1 MKSLLLF
8 CFVQFLLFSAF
19 GQEKRLALVIGNA
32 NYDKG
37 ALKNPVN
44 DALLM
49 KETLEKLNFEVILD
63 TNLRTRGD
71 LLNSINL
78 FGEKRKNYSVG
89 FVYYAGHG
97 VQIDGNNYILA
108 TKEKYDSKINVKDNG
123 VNVDRFLEYF
133 ELAKNEINILIL
145 DACRNNPFEKNWTT
159 SSRSLEDG
167 LGLAPLSSSGNIIAF
182 STSAGTTA
190 SDGNEKAKNSSYC
203 LSLVKN
209 MMTPDLDLDQ
219 IFRNVRKEVREISGG
234 NQLPTVDNHYE
245 GSDFYFRKSTY
256 TDKIIEIDSLIDAK
270 DYDLALEKVSI
281 ILAKSPINKQA
292 LLRRGR
298 IDYNKRKDYNG
309 FHLYKADSLYPNDP
323 EVYEYLG
330 RYYSTIG
337 EIEKGIKAMNEAI
350 DLDSQ
355 DPDLF
360 YWRARFFED
369 NKEIIKAESDYTQ
382 SIVLAST
389 SDRYFNRA
397 QFYKRITNYELAISD
412 YTKAISEDKENPRW
426 YGERANCYIAKEDF
440 TAALKDLDKAIDLAP
455 NDPYYYNN
463 RADFYKVN
471 MKVDDLALK
480 DYAIALSISKDNYE
494 TSRALNNRALIF
506 EKQEKFE
513 LAIQEYTKAIDNSP
527 KEPLFFSNRAKIYQ
541 KLENNDLALKDYT
554 QAIAMDKEKSTWYA
568 QRANYFISIKEI
580 TSALK
585 DLDKA
590 IDLAPKDPCY
600 YNNRAD
606 FYTYHMKEDDLALK
620 DYAIALGISKDDNET
635 SRAINNRALI
645 FEKQEKFELAIE
657 ELTKVIDKSPE
668 EPVYYFNR
676 ARIYQKQ
683 GKYGQAEDDYTHA
696 ISVDKDNPIRYKERA
711 NCYIAKEDFTAA
723 LKDLEKAIELAPN
736 DPRYYNN
743 RADFYTDYMKEVDLA
758 LKDYAMALSISK
770 EDNETSRAIN
780 NRALIYEEQEKF
792 DLALEEYTK
801 AIEIYPNEPHY
812 YSNRAWIYQKQQ
824 KYELALIDYSQ
835 AISVDKENPRW
846 YDERANCYIA
856 KEDFTAALKDL
867 DKAID
872 LAPNDPYYYNN
883 RADFY
888 KVNMKVDDLALK
900 DYAIALSISKDN
912 YETSRALNNRAL
924 IFEKQEKFELA
935 IQEYT
940 KAIDNSPKEPLF
952 FSNRAKIYQKQGK
965 FGQAEDDYTQAIVL
979 DPKNEKWYFNRSLF
993 FSKKEDLKNA
1003 IEDISKAIEL
1013 NPNDADYYY
1022 FLGTYFLSVKNRDDA
1037 LKILKKG
1044 LEISPS
1050 ALDIISEIGDIY
1062 LEDGKFDLAIQMY
1075 DQVITSD
1082 KTDPQS
1088 AAYCYDGRGEIYFEQ
1103 GKYEMALADYT
1114 KAIDLEPE
1122 SYRYAS
1128 RADVYQMLERPY
1140 DALLDYTFAIS
1151 LDSLLTYLWWGR
1163 GKLFSNELNNN
1174 EMALKDFEQIL
1185 KIDPNNPEVYEYLGR
1200 YYTTIGEIEKGIKAM
1215 NKAIEGYKAIKN
1227 FNDSIKKLENNIK
1240 DYARAHI
1247 NLAEIYKCENKKE
1260 EASRLFNEGVS
1271 YNSEYPESYYWR
1283 AWFLALYMS
1292 KYDDAISDFSSSIKL
1307 EPTNPY
1313 WYLNRSK
1320 IYQLKGELK
1329 KAKTDI
1335 DDAVKASKESA
1346 IYLAERGNF
1355 YSQIGEYEK
1364 ANNDFQ
1370 NAFKIDS
1377 KHRRLYHYIAEDLIQ
1392 QGKSDEAIESVRY
1405 AVSVFENDTV
1415 SFEQLGRIYFAKNEW
1430 QKSLS
1435 FYSQAASIM
1444 EFNEG
1449 YRTINPHDIQVF
1461 LSDVYL
1467 KIAEIYKKLNQS
1479 DLECEA
1485 LNKAK
1490 DIIIFETRPDKQKKI
1505 KEIQEKLKNCKN

>member
-1 MKSLLLF
+1 M
-8 CFVQFLLFSAF
+8 VLFSAF

-63 TNLRTRGD
+63 TNLRTRTD
-71 LLNSINL
+71 LLNCINL

-97 VQIDGNNYILA
+97 VQIDGGNYILA

-145 DACRNNPFEKNWTT
+145 DACRNNPFEKNWST

-167 LGLAPLSSSGNIIAF
+167 LGLAPLTSSGNIIAF

-203 LSLVKN
+203 LSLAKN
-209 MMTPDLDLDQ
+209 MLTTDLDLDQ

-245 GSDFYFRKSTY
+245 GSNFYFRKSTF
-256 TDKIIEIDSLIDAK
+256 TDQIIQIDSLIDAK
-270 DYDLALEKVSI
+270 DYVLALEKVTEV
-281 ILAKSPINKQA
+281 LTKSPNFKQA

-298 IDYNKRKDYNG
+298 IEYNLKNKDYNG
-309 FHLYKADSLYPNDP
+309 SHLFKADSLYPNDP
-323 EVYEYLG
+323 QVYEYLG
-330 RYYSTIG
+330 RYYSAIG
-337 EIEKGIKAMNEAI
+337 EVEKAIQSMNKAIN
-350 DLDSQ
+350 LDSQ
-355 DPDLF
+355 DPELF
-360 YWRARFFED
+360 YWRARFFEET
-369 NKEIIKAESDYTQ
+369 NEVRKAEIDYTQ
-382 SIVLAST
+382 SLVLDST
-389 SDRYFNRA
+389 IDRFFNRA
-397 QFYKRITNYELAISD
+397 SFYERTNNYEKALDDYSQAISYEKENPSWYNERANCYIAKGDFTAALKDLDKAIELAPNDPRYYNNRADFYLKYMKKYELALKDYAAALKLSKDPAESSRTLNNRAVIYGEQEKFELALADYSKAIEIYPNDPLIYSNRAGIYKKQQNYELALAD
-412 YTKAISEDKENPRW
+412 YIQAISIDKENPSW
-426 YGERANCYIAKEDF
+426 YNERANCYIAKEDF

-455 NDPYYYNN
+455 NDP
-463 RADFYKVN
+463 
-471 MKVDDLALK
+471 
-480 DYAIALSISKDNYE
+480 
-494 TSRALNNRALIF
+494 
-506 EKQEKFE
+506 
-513 LAIQEYTKAIDNSP
+513 
-527 KEPLFFSNRAKIYQ
+527 
-541 KLENNDLALKDYT
+541 
-554 QAIAMDKEKSTWYA
+554 
-568 QRANYFISIKEI
+568 
-580 TSALK
+580 
-585 DLDKA
+585 
-590 IDLAPKDPCY
+590 
-600 YNNRAD
+600 
-606 FYTYHMKEDDLALK
+606 
-620 DYAIALGISKDDNET
+620 
-635 SRAINNRALI
+635 
-645 FEKQEKFELAIE
+645 
-657 ELTKVIDKSPE
+657 
-668 EPVYYFNR
+668 
-676 ARIYQKQ
+676 
-683 GKYGQAEDDYTHA
+683 
-696 ISVDKDNPIRYKERA
+696 
-711 NCYIAKEDFTAA
+711 
-723 LKDLEKAIELAPN
+723 
-736 DPRYYNN
+736 RYYNN
-743 RADFYTDYMKEVDLA
+743 RADFYREQDKYEQS
-758 LKDYAMALSISK
+758 LKDYATALKLSK
-770 EDNETSRAIN
+770 DPYQSARALN
-780 NRALIYEEQEKF
+780 NRALIYRDQEKF

-801 AIEIYPNEPHY
+801 AIEIYPNHSLY
-812 YSNRAWIYQKQQ
+812 YSNRAEIYQKQEN
-824 KYELALIDYSQ
+824 YELALKDYSQ
-835 AISVDKENPRW
+835 AISFDKGNPRW
-846 YDERANCYIA
+846 YEERANCYIA
-856 KEDFTAALKDL
+856 KGDFTAALKDL

-872 LAPNDPYYYNN
+872 LTPNDPIYYNN
-883 RADFY
+883 RADYYSNF
-888 KVNMKVDDLALK
+888 KKEVELALK
-900 DYAIALSISKDN
+900 DYESALKLSKDS
-912 YETSRALNNRAL
+912 YQSARALNNRAL
-924 IFEKQEKFELA
+924 IYRDQEKFDLALVEYTKALEIYPNHSLYYSNRAEIYQKQENYELALKDYSQAILVDKDNPSWYNERANCYIAKGDFSAALKDLDKAIDLAPDDPSYYNNRAYFYKNYMKEDSLALKDYVAALGIYTNDYETSRSLIGRGLIFENQGEFELA
-935 IQEYT
+935 IEDFT
-940 KAIDNSPKEPLF
+940 KAIDKIPEEPDYY
-952 FSNRAKIYQKQGK
+952 SKRANVYQKQGK

-979 DPKNEKWYFNRSLF
+979 DPKNEKWYFNRSFF
-993 FSKKEDLKNA
+993 FSKKQDLKNA

-1050 ALDIISEIGDIY
+1050 DIDIISEIGDMY

-1128 RADVYQMLERPY
+1128 RADVYQILERPY

-1151 LDSLLTYLWWGR
+1151 LDSMQTYLWWGR
-1163 GKLFSNELNNN
+1163 GKLFSDELNNN
-1174 EMALKDFEQIL
+1174 EMAILDFEQIL
-1185 KIDPNNPEVYEYLGR
+1185 KMDPNNINALNWR
-1200 YYTTIGEIEKGIKAM
+1200 TIFYHRNNEISA
-1215 NKAIEGYKAIKN
+1215 AIEGYKKIIKMG
-1227 FNDSIKKLENNIK
+1227 DSIKKLEKTIE
-1240 DYARAHI
+1240 DYGWANI
-1247 NLAEIYKCENKKE
+1247 NLAEIYQCENKLE
-1260 EASRLFNEGVS
+1260 EASRLFNEGVT
-1271 YNSEYPESYYWR
+1271 YMPNYPKGYYWR
-1283 AWFLALYMS
+1283 AWFSALYMS

-1329 KAKTDI
+1329 KAKNDI

-1346 IYLAERGNF
+1346 IYLTERGNF

-1392 QGKSDEAIESVRY
+1392 QGKSDEAIESLRY
-1405 AVSVFENDTV
+1405 AISVFDNDTV

-1444 EFNEG
+1444 EFNDG
-1449 YRTINPHDIQVF
+1449 YRTIYPHDIQVF

-1467 KIAEIYKKLNQS
+1467 KISEIYKKLNQTE
-1479 DLECEA
+1479 LECDV
-1485 LNKAK
+1485 LQKAEK
-1490 DIIIFETRPDKQKKI
+1490 IVIFETRPDRQKLI
-1505 KEIQEKLKNCKN
+1505 KEIKEKLKNCQN